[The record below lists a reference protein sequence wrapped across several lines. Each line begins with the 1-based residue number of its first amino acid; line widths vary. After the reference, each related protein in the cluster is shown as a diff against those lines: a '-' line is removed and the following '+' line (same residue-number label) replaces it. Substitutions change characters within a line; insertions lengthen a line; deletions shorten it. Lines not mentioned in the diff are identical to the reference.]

1 MHNRLPETSG
11 AGPRQHIGFVIPSSN
26 TVVEPEAYRLLAG
39 NPGISVHFSRIPVTV
54 VSDSETSLAQFEI
67 ERIVAAG
74 RLLADAKVDK
84 LAWAGT
90 AASWLGFMRD
100 DSLVNELKRATGIAA
115 TTSLLAVNG
124 ELRRMNARRIG
135 LVTPYVAEL
144 EARIIANYSA
154 IGIAVVGA
162 ARLNL
167 TENTRFAQVSEDEIE
182 SMARGVADHRP
193 EAIVVMCTNLRFAVR
208 SAVLG
213 AKLGLPVIDSVAA
226 TVRNCL
232 G

>member
-1 MHNRLPETSG
+1 MHNRPSDPPAG
-11 AGPRQHIGFVIPSSN
+11 GPRKRIGLVIPSSN

-54 VSDSETSLAQFEI
+54 ISGSEASLAQFEI

-74 RLLADAKVDK
+74 RLLADAKVEK

-90 AASWLGFMRD
+90 AASWLGFERD
-100 DSLVNELKRATGIAA
+100 ESLANKLETATGIAA
-115 TTSLLAVNG
+115 TTSLLAVND

-154 IGIAVVGA
+154 IGIDVVGA
-162 ARLNL
+162 TRLNL
-167 TENTRFAQVSEDEIE
+167 IENTRFARISESEIE
-182 SMARGVADHRP
+182 AMARGAAGQRP

-208 SAVLG
+208 SAVVSAELG
-213 AKLGLPVIDSVAA
+213 VPVVDSVAA
-226 TVRNCL
+226 TVRACL